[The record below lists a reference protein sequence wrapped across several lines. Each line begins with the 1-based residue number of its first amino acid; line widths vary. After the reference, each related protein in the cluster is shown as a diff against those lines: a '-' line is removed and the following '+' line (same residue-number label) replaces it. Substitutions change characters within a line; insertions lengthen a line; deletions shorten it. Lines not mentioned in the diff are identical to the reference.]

1 MISMTNID
9 SFIFIYEAQGRNF
22 EKPNNSIT
30 NNN

>member
-1 MISMTNID
+1 MTNID
-9 SFIFIYEAQGRNF
+9 SFIFIYDVPGRNF